1 MRKKLVFQIIVLLLS
16 ISAFSQKF
24 DLGKVSIEELKQT
37 EHPKDPKAEAAILY
51 KKGRTYFDILNGNKV
66 VTEVEVR
73 LKIYKKEGYDWA
85 TFIIDNYISNNL
97 KENVAFSNAYT
108 YNLVDGKI
116 EKTKLKSE
124 GIFVEKRND
133 YKERNKIVFP
143 NVKELSVIE
152 FKYVQESPF
161 MGTLSDWSFQMGIP
175 VNYSEYVT
183 QIPEF
188 FIYKSQMKGTLIPK
202 TDKTS
207 RGQTIQK
214 KAKENTGYGFATSQ
228 TSQSYQEFINTYIL
242 KDIPAMA
249 DESYINNINN
259 YRSTIVHELMSIKYP
274 NQPYKDYST
283 DWATIVKNIYMG
295 DFGSELG
302 KRSYFE
308 DDLAAILKGVTNP
321 DEKITTVFNFVK
333 NRMNWNEFDGYYC
346 EKGVR
351 TAYKEKVGNTAD
363 INLILVAMLREA
375 GIDVNPIL
383 LSTRNNGIALLPNR
397 NAYNYV
403 IAGVETAKG
412 LLFLDA
418 TDKVAMPN
426 VMPLRALN
434 WFGRIVRKDGTSD
447 DVELVPTNLSKNVTN
462 IMATIG
468 SDGVLKGMYREQQFD
483 YFAYLYRRAYG
494 NTEEEKY
501 LEKIE
506 KQYPGLQIES
516 YKVANKADLTKPVV
530 EDYNFTHDGIVEK
543 IGDKMYIDPMVFV
556 AKTQNPFKQ
565 DKREYPVD
573 FSFPYQEKYMI
584 NLTLPEGYVVE
595 SVPEAISMFM
605 EEDMGSYSFN
615 ITASG
620 NKIQLVATL
629 DIKWSLIPATH
640 YEGLKNFYKAMIE
653 KETEKI
659 VLKKA

>member
-1 MRKKLVFQIIVLLLS
+1 MRKKLVFQTIVLLLS

-24 DLGKVSIEELKQT
+24 DLGKVSVEELKQA

-66 VTEVEVR
+66 VTEVEIR

-85 TFIIDNYISNNL
+85 TFVIDNYINNNL

-116 EKTKLKSE
+116 EKTKLKNE
-124 GIFVEKRND
+124 GIFVEKLND

-161 MGTLSDWSFQMGIP
+161 IGTLCDWSFQMGIP

-202 TDKTS
+202 MDKTS
-207 RGQTIQK
+207 KGQTIQK
-214 KAKENTGYGFATSQ
+214 KEKENTGYGFVTSQ
-228 TSQSYQEFINTYIL
+228 TSQSYQEFINTYTL

-259 YRSTIVHELMSIKYP
+259 YRSAILHELMSIKYP

-283 DWATIVKNIYMG
+283 DWATIVRDIYLG
-295 DFGSELG
+295 DFGSQLG

-333 NRMNWNEFDGYYC
+333 SRMNWNEVVGYYC

-403 IAGVETAKG
+403 IAGVQTAKG
-412 LLFLDA
+412 LVFLDA
-418 TDKVAMPN
+418 TDKIATPN
-426 VMPLRALN
+426 VLPLRALN

-494 NTEEEKY
+494 NIDEEKY

-506 KQYPGLQIES
+506 KEHPGLQIES

-543 IGDKMYIDPMVFV
+543 IGDKIYIDPMVFV

-565 DKREYPVD
+565 DKREYPID
-573 FSFPYQEKYMI
+573 FSFPHQEKYMI

-605 EEDMGSYSFN
+605 EEDMGSYNFN

>member
-1 MRKKLVFQIIVLLLS
+1 MRKKLVFQTIVLLLS

-214 KAKENTGYGFATSQ
+214 KEKENTGYGFATSQ